1 MTKLPPVPPANLSPK
16 GPDGGAASDGD
27 ITRQDAKR
35 ANRIDNRKEQGQAGN
50 LAQNTRN
57 QGYQQDR

>member
-1 MTKLPPVPPANLSPK
+1 MTKQPPVPPANRSSK
-16 GPDGGAASDGD
+16 GPDGGTASDGE

>member
-1 MTKLPPVPPANLSPK
+1 MTKLPPVPSANRSPK
-16 GPDGGAASDGD
+16 GPDGGALSDGE
-27 ITRQDAKR
+27 ITREDAKR

>member
-1 MTKLPPVPPANLSPK
+1 MTKQPPVPPGNRSPK
-16 GPDGGAASDGD
+16 GPDSGAASDGE
-27 ITRQDAKR
+27 ITREDAKR
-35 ANRIDNRKEQGQAGN
+35 ANRIENRKEQGKAGN